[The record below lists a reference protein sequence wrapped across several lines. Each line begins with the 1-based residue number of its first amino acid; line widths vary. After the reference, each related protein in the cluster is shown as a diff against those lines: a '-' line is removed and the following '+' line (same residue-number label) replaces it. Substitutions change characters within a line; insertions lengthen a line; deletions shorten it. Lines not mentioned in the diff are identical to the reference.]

1 MRVDR
6 VLKYS
11 LILST
16 VLLAACIAW
25 LLYDYLKVFSLFPYI
40 AFFTLTTYT
49 LFIIRLYL
57 NNLNYTKLKF
67 VNWFVISLFTMPVVV
82 GLIQFVQSNFYE
94 NYWPVMI
101 TLITIQ
107 SVLGIMAGFG
117 FHSKVNYAPKTVNTI
132 VLLFGLFG
140 VGWSF
145 LVLAKLVVN
154 DIKQIVFYALVLL
167 SLAVFIGNVVLYV
180 KEKRYSK

>member
-57 NNLNYTKLKF
+57 NNLNYKKLKF
-67 VNWFVISLFTMPVVV
+67 VNWFVISLSTMPVVV
-82 GLIQFVQSNFYE
+82 GLIQFIQSNFYE

-154 DIKQIVFYALVLL
+154 DIKQIVFYALLL
-167 SLAVFIGNVVLYV
+167 MSLAVFIGNVILYV